1 MCLLSG
7 ADNKWKNAMD
17 AQINDNK
24 SLLKKDV
31 SDLIPKS
38 NVPPD
43 CNIIGT
49 RWALQIESHVTPE
62 LRF

>member
-1 MCLLSG
+1 
-7 ADNKWKNAMD
+7 MD